1 MIYIDNYDSHALSF
15 AYVIRFQSLFCF
27 RFASSSNC
35 GTCFRFAELDITS
48 KDSVMALKESLER
61 EHNGVVH
68 CIINNAG
75 MAYKRDAPDPFP
87 QQASVSISRC
97 EITEKRRAKKTFSST
112 KRSRNFLMF

>member
-87 QQASVSISRC
+87 QQALNVVKVVLN
-97 EITEKRRAKKTFSST
+97 ETFDYAWPFKTRVQRF
-112 KRSRNFLMF
+112 KIY